1 MYRLKATFIKEY
13 KLLSVDKTGITIL
26 FIMPVFLVFVMTLIQ
41 QQAYKSMSQSGVPV
55 LLVNRDR
62 DSLGTAVERGFSN
75 FPVAQLTV
83 DHGER
88 FPNEDAIKKE
98 IIKGKYTVALYI
110 PANATKILE
119 QNVEGIMSKMFNK
132 DLAVAATSSKVEIG
146 IIIDPTANKSMV
158 IAVSG
163 RLKQYLADVKTN
175 VLFNIMG
182 NKIAGMMHAEIKGGM
197 PQEDIFSYKENYAFR
212 DNRTS
217 YEPDAVQHNIPAWA
231 IFSIFFIV
239 LPLGGGII
247 NERSEGLFIRMRTL
261 PGSYL
266 SLQSGKLL
274 AYFFIALIQFM
285 LVILLGVYL
294 LPLVGLPVLN
304 IGPHL
309 IPLVL
314 LTMVLALAA
323 VGYGLFIGTLFDT
336 PQQSAVFGG
345 ISVLIMSALG
355 GIWVPMNIMP
365 EVMQKISSCSPLN
378 WALRGYY
385 ELFIKGGDWHAIQ
398 GEVIKL
404 LVFFFVCLAVSYR
417 LFKHKTSSN

>member
-1 MYRLKATFIKEY
+1 MYRLKATFIKEF

-26 FIMPVFLVFVMTLIQ
+26 FIMPVFLVFIMTLIQ

-88 FPNEDAIKKE
+88 YPNEDAIRKE
-98 IIKGKYTVALYI
+98 ITNGKYTVALYI

-119 QNVEGIMSKMFNK
+119 QNVEEIMGRMFNK
-132 DLAVAATSSKVEIG
+132 GQIANNTKVDIG
-146 IIIDPTANKSMV
+146 IIIDPTANKPMV
-158 IAVSG
+158 IAITS
-163 RLKQYLADVKTN
+163 RLKQYLADVKTG

-182 NKIAGMMHAEIKGGM
+182 SKIAGMMHAEIKGGM

-212 DNRTS
+212 DNRSS
-217 YEPDAVQHNIPAWA
+217 YQPDAVQHNIPAWA

-266 SLQSGKLL
+266 SLLSGKLL
-274 AYFFIALIQFM
+274 AYFFIALIQFL
-285 LVILLGVYL
+285 LVILLGVYV
-294 LPLVGLPVLN
+294 LPLVGLPVLHIGSN
-304 IGPHL
+304 IV
-309 IPLVL
+309 PLVL
-314 LTMVLALAA
+314 LTVVLALAA

-385 ELFIKGGDWHAIQ
+385 ELFIKGGGWPAIQ
-398 GEVIKL
+398 TEVIKL
-404 LVFFFVCLAVSYR
+404 SVFFIVCLAISYR
-417 LFKHKTSSN
+417 IFQHKTNTN